1 MRIQVIFRER
11 CGASFSDIRSTFF
24 GGHLMLFFLVDE
36 ATKLEYLVP
45 GVSHI
50 YIYPGIRIVNG
61 GYLS

>member
-1 MRIQVIFRER
+1 
-11 CGASFSDIRSTFF
+11 
-24 GGHLMLFFLVDE
+24 MLFFLVDE